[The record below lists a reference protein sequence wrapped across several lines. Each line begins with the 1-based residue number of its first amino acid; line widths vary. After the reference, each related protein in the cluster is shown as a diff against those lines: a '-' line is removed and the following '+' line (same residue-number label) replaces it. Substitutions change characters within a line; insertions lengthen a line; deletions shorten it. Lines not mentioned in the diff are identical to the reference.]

1 MASALYP
8 ALKLSVTSIVKSHPP
23 TRQLTKPIA
32 PSELA
37 QQLTQAWSES
47 SGNLNASESSSRSA
61 DVIRTVLEVVGRDTV
76 VLPITNGELAEPD
89 FEASNEEKQEFQ
101 ISLQDRLDIVLTL
114 YEVVYTAFPDVP
126 ALEPGALFI
135 PLIEELVELISVDS
149 WRGLWTY
156 IETRSK
162 RFTKDMPAS
171 RGKALPLL
179 RTINAFLRFLPRT
192 PDDLV
197 FRGRVHQFASSVI
210 SVADKSAINMRG
222 DYAEVRTTWD
232 EDEDKIESSVDQKDK
247 QDGEGDVKME
257 DETEKPQPDAE
268 DNLSESKLD
277 FYPTLWSL
285 QQYFAHPPS
294 LDGPASGDPAITPFE
309 TFKEKT
315 DSVLPHLFAQT
326 QKEKALLGKDAES
339 VGKKRKRLAG
349 DMGEGG
355 FFHPRYLTGKRLF
368 EYELADPSFRRQILV
383 QYFILFQ
390 FLLNLTPA
398 SAGKQAFTG
407 GMPKTFVLV
416 TEDENWVKAKVSTI
430 RDELLRMTDGKRF
443 EETVLSIITREVHY
457 AQWKNDQC
465 PEGVFEIPPLD
476 ESTAKEAAKLWE
488 KRLAPPASY
497 TFKVGSRSLSMLW
510 NNGFKGIDQLRGR
523 QKATSQE
530 QLDEELQRIEMD
542 EEDDKA
548 MGIETDAAV
557 LAANKERKTSLSWRA
572 LRLASHTHLRHFKAL
587 AQKRDLH
594 VLMKAVKEETDRK
607 TSVVENQPEEHK
619 NEEEAAQEKEV
630 AQVQDEEDEQVK
642 PAEEEEVE
650 QASES
655 PIEADVNEHLEAKD
669 QAKLEEDVDMDGPPE
684 DEKTDEPEIAEEAIA
699 DKKIEGTEVATE
711 TEVLEQAH
719 NTPIASITESLVH
732 EPETTSA

>member
-8 ALKLSVTSIVKSHPP
+8 SLQKCLNSIVSSYPP
-23 TRQLTKPIA
+23 TRQLTKPISS
-32 PSELA
+32 SELTRR
-37 QQLTQAWSES
+37 LTQTWAECSAS
-47 SGNLNASESSSRSA
+47 LNVPGSSSKSG
-61 DVIRTVLEVVGRDTV
+61 DIVRTVLEVVGRDIV
-76 VLPITNGELAEPD
+76 VLPLTSGELTEPD
-89 FEASNEEKQEFQ
+89 TSSSNNEKQTFQ
-101 ISLQDRLDIVLTL
+101 ISLQDRFDIVLTL
-114 YEVVYTAFPDVP
+114 FEVVYAAYTDMPT
-126 ALEPGALFI
+126 LEPGALFI
-135 PLIEELVELISVDS
+135 PLLEELVELISVES

-179 RTINAFLRFLPRT
+179 RTINAFLRFLSRT

-232 EDEDKIESSVDQKDK
+232 EEETEQAPVKEDKAV

-257 DETEKPQPDAE
+257 DEAEKKPE
-268 DNLSESKLD
+268 DGEPANEPKPD

-294 LDGPASGDPAITPFE
+294 LDGPAVGEPAKSPFE

-315 DSVLPHLFAQT
+315 DFILPNLFEQT
-326 QKEKALLGKDAES
+326 QKEKALMGKEAENI
-339 VGKKRKRLAG
+339 GKKRKRS
-349 DMGEGG
+349 DDSDENGG

-407 GMPKTFVLV
+407 GMPKTFVLGAD
-416 TEDENWVKAKVSTI
+416 DEKWVKSQVSTI

-465 PEGVFEIPPLD
+465 PEGVFEIPPLED
-476 ESTAKEAAKLWE
+476 TTAKEASKAWE
-488 KRLAPPASY
+488 KRLNPPPSY
-497 TFKVGSRSLSMLW
+497 TFKVGSRPLSMLW
-510 NNGFKGIDQLRGR
+510 NNGFKGIDQLKGR
-523 QKATSQE
+523 EKATSEE
-530 QLDEELQRIEMD
+530 QLDEELQKIEMD

-548 MGIETDAAV
+548 MGIETDPDV
-557 LAANKERKTSLSWRA
+557 LTANKERKTSLTWRG
-572 LRLASHTHLRHFKAL
+572 LRLASHNHLRLFKVL
-587 AQKRDLH
+587 ARKRDLH
-594 VLMKAVKEETDRK
+594 VLLKNVKGESEPK
-607 TSVVENQPEEHK
+607 GPVVENQAEETK
-619 NEEEAAQEKEV
+619 DEEEDIQEKEV
-630 AQVQDEEDEQVK
+630 PDAKDEAEVAEKATEDESDEKEVSGNPDQEEDEVK
-642 PAEEEEVE
+642 K
-650 QASES
+650 ES
-655 PIEADVNEHLEAKD
+655 NIGDVNMQEDNKAK
-669 QAKLEEDVDMDGPPE
+669 QPREQ
-684 DEKTDEPEIAEEAIA
+684 
-699 DKKIEGTEVATE
+699 TE
-711 TEVLEQAH
+711 TGDTTNPVDKIPENETVKNE
-719 NTPIASITESLVH
+719 
-732 EPETTSA
+732 EPQVSSERNCLRFSANIGRI